1 MKKGAHI
8 RACDLHA
15 CLKYVNRDHM
25 TNASLRERFG
35 IEPCN
40 STIALRIIR
49 ETMEAGFVRAYETP
63 MSKNTPNMFLSGAKI
78 LAPLYLMVI

>member
-40 STIALRIIR
+40 STIALRIIQ
-49 ETMEAGFVRAYETP
+49 ETMETGFARVDETP
-63 MSKNTPNMFLSGAKI
+63 MSKKYAKYV
-78 LAPLYLMVI
+78 PFWG